1 MTGATT
7 RAISLTILILFAT
20 QARAQQFP
28 AYRAPRFPGTQNP
41 DLNGVWQAMNSASWD
56 LESHAAGP
64 APFPALTG
72 AIGAQP
78 AGQGVVEGGQIPYQ
92 PWAAA
97 QKKENFEKWL
107 AHPAT
112 VELNNTTGDPEA
124 KCYLPGVPR
133 ATYMGFPFR
142 IVQTAKQVL
151 LSYEFASAVRIV
163 YMDRKPAPP
172 ADSWMGWSIGS
183 WDGDTLVIDVTAFND
198 KTWFDRAG
206 NFHSD
211 ALHVVERYTP
221 MSPYH
226 LMYEATIEDPKV
238 FTRPWKIRM
247 PLYRRVEPDVQP
259 LEFKCVEFAE
269 EFIYGHLVDKPSK

>member
-97 QKKENFEKWL
+97 QKKENFEKRL

-142 IVQTAKQVL
+142 IVQTAFQ
-151 LSYEFASAVRIV
+151 
-163 YMDRKPAPP
+163 P
-172 ADSWMGWSIGS
+172 AD
-183 WDGDTLVIDVTAFND
+183 LVP
-198 KTWFDRAG
+198 
-206 NFHSD
+206 
-211 ALHVVERYTP
+211 E
-221 MSPYH
+221 
-226 LMYEATIEDPKV
+226 
-238 FTRPWKIRM
+238 
-247 PLYRRVEPDVQP
+247 
-259 LEFKCVEFAE
+259 
-269 EFIYGHLVDKPSK
+269 